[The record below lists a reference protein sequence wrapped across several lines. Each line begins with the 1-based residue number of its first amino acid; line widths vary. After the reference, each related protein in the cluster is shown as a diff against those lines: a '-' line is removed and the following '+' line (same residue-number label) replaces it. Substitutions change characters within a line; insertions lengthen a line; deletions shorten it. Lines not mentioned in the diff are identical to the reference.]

1 MVSCCSGKSLE
12 GCQVAAGTLKF
23 VIRVRFGSAVF
34 AVFGMPSVSK
44 GRDVDTNFW

>member
-34 AVFGMPSVSK
+34 GMPSVSK